1 MLNALSPLIGAESE
15 LGEKAVGMGWADGV
29 SSKKIDNWRKKGT
42 ELVKDELECVV
53 QEVTSLEYG
62 RLLRKVCLY
71 MVSDL
76 R

>member
-1 MLNALSPLIGAESE
+1 
-15 LGEKAVGMGWADGV
+15 MGWADGV